1 MIMPARELFNTVL
14 ASIWRAG
21 LVGVLLGAF
30 CLLLAMSSSAATQ
43 TAERP
48 VQFSAPTRAAE
59 SQRAPQVGRAVV
71 ARPVQFRCSVH
82 LVFVSAC
89 LKSVRL

>member
-21 LVGVLLGAF
+21 LVGLLLGAF
-30 CLLLAMSSSAATQ
+30 CLLLAMSSNAAASASEQ
-43 TAERP
+43 S
-48 VQFSAPTRAAE
+48 VQFNTPVPASEVRRT
-59 SQRAPQVGRAVV
+59 PQVGRAVV
-71 ARPVQFRCSVH
+71 ARPVHFRCSVSV
-82 LVFVSAC
+82 VFVSAC